1 MAESHEHRLKM
12 KTRFLIIRF
21 SSMGDIVLTTPVIRA
36 LYQQVPG
43 AEIHYVTKP
52 EYEPLLKANPYIH
65 RIHLLHDRIAPLC
78 SNLEKEKI
86 DYIIDLHNNI
96 RSGSMKRRLRVP
108 AYTFSKMNLTKWLY
122 VNFKLN
128 LMPCSHVVDRY
139 MKTLSVFDVRNDH
152 RGLDYFIPAGE
163 AAVDYLLPDFATVG
177 FLAFVIGGTYATK
190 RLPAEKAA
198 DICRGL
204 TVPVVLLGGRE
215 EESAGDRIAGMAGDH
230 VVNLCGKT
238 SINQSAAIL
247 EKSNLVLTNDTGL
260 MHIAAAMQKK
270 IASFWGN
277 TVPGFGMSPYLP
289 DPGSAEFQVEG
300 LKCRPCSKLGFSQ
313 CPKGHFRCMNDI
325 DTLKVIQW
333 VNSHYPQL

>member
-1 MAESHEHRLKM
+1 M

-36 LYQQVPG
+36 LHQQVSG

-52 EYEPLLKANPYIH
+52 EYEPLLRANPYIH
-65 RIHLLHDRIAPLC
+65 RIHLLHDKIAPLC
-78 SNLEKEKI
+78 RILEEEKI

-108 AYTFSKMNLTKWLY
+108 AHTFSKMNLTKWLF

-139 MKTLSVFDVRNDH
+139 MKTVSAFDVRND
-152 RGLDYFIPAGE
+152 RKGLDYFIPAGE
-163 AAVDYLLPDFATVG
+163 ASVDHLLPDLTQEG
-177 FLAFVIGGTYATK
+177 FVSFVIGGTYATK
-190 RLPAEKAA
+190 RLPADKASE
-198 DICRGL
+198 ICRRL
-204 TVPVVLLGGRE
+204 SVPVVLLGGRE
-215 EESAGDRIAGMAGDH
+215 EEATGRMIIENAGSH

-247 EKSNLVLTNDTGL
+247 KKSNLVLTNDTGL
-260 MHIAAAMQKK
+260 MHIAAAFRKK
-270 IASFWGN
+270 IGSFWGN

-289 DPGSAEFQVEG
+289 DPASMEFQVEG
-300 LKCRPCSKLGFSQ
+300 LKCRPCSKLGFSR
-313 CPKGHFRCMNDI
+313 CPRGHFRCMNDLDI
-325 DTLKVIQW
+325 RQVTDW
-333 VNSHYPQL
+333 VNTNYQAL